1 MNPTKPHF
9 RNLTLQRLRSVEPER
24 AQGRTKE
31 LFETVR
37 QAFGMIPNTARV
49 MANSPAVLESFLA
62 FNSAMAGLKIGNGL
76 HTQVKLATSE
86 TNACEY
92 CTSILTVVAPS
103 AGLSAGDILA
113 GRTGD
118 AENLRT
124 RSALAFA
131 HDVLENRGKVSG
143 ESLAALRESG
153 FDDTEI
159 VEIVASVV
167 LGCFTNFLNNVAD
180 TQLDI
185 PRATPVEACPTSG
198 MSQEACS
205 TH

>member
-1 MNPTKPHF
+1 MIPTIPHF

-37 QAFGMIPNTARV
+37 QAFGMIPYTARV

-92 CTSILTVVAPS
+92 CTSILTLVAPS

-113 GRTGD
+113 GRTGVC
-118 AENLRT
+118 T
-124 RSALAFA
+124 GCHALTLDPPMAVRA
-131 HDVLENRGKVSG
+131 ANRPVHYHFVVARCAPGSG
-143 ESLAALRESG
+143 RG
-153 FDDTEI
+153 F
-159 VEIVASVV
+159 
-167 LGCFTNFLNNVAD
+167 
-180 TQLDI
+180 
-185 PRATPVEACPTSG
+185 RRR
-198 MSQEACS
+198 
-205 TH
+205 